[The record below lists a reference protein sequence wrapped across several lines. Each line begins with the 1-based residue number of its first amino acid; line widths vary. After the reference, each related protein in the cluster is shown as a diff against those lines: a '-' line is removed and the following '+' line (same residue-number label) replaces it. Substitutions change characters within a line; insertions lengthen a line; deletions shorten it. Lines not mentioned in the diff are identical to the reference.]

1 MPYRNLSTVP
11 VYKKALALCHTSR
24 ELASYFSYNKD
35 LLHLY
40 KSSSLT
46 DIMANSILTDAILLP
61 IQIEQAVRSDCKHAK
76 LNSIRFI
83 NIITR
88 NILSYCNGLE
98 HHGVKEKEYLN
109 ILRTEITSF
118 RKTYKNWRKSLR

>member
-40 KSSSLT
+40 SNKNRNWFVEVIKFIFNAT
-46 DIMANSILTDAILLP
+46 KP
-61 IQIEQAVRSDCKHAK
+61 KHTN
-76 LNSIRFI
+76 LN
-83 NIITR
+83 
-88 NILSYCNGLE
+88 L
-98 HHGVKEKEYLN
+98 KEN
-109 ILRTEITSF
+109 
-118 RKTYKNWRKSLR
+118 